1 MTDQTVEKREFK
13 SELQQVL
20 HLITHSL
27 YSHKEIF
34 LRELLSNASDAI
46 DKIRFNSLANADLL
60 QGDRDWKIKLA
71 IDPAAGTLTVSDNG
85 IGMSREAIIENLG
98 TIARSGTRAFLDS
111 LKAAD
116 AAARPDLIGQFGVGF
131 YSAFMVAD
139 QVTVLSREAG
149 ADQGVRWVSD
159 GLGEFTVEAV
169 AKAGRGTD
177 VILHFKEEE
186 KEFLQPWRLR
196 SIVKQF
202 SDFIEH
208 PIVMDGERPAPGAAP
223 DAEPAAE
230 ETLNSRKALW
240 LRSKADVTPEE
251 HNAFYRQIANAFDD
265 PVRVIHYAAEGALE
279 FKALLYIPRTK
290 GMDLQFAEGRV
301 GPKLYINRVQIMDH
315 CEQLLPPYLRF
326 VKGVVDCSDLPLNV
340 SREVI
345 QHSPLLEKIQKSL
358 VKNVL
363 ASLEELKTSDFGTY
377 TSVFAELGG
386 ILKEGLA
393 RDWDHRTQI
402 ADLLLFQSL
411 RTDGKFITL
420 AQYVEAMPADQSDIY
435 YLAGEQRSVLEH
447 SPSLEVFRHRGWD
460 VLLLTEPIDEFVFP
474 SLADYRG
481 KPLKAADRS
490 APELPAED
498 VKKTE
503 EASGVFQPLLQ
514 ALKGTLSEL
523 KDIRLSRRLK
533 ESAACLV
540 ADEGDLGANMERLL
554 AKMGRTDA
562 MGPGGPA
569 QRILELNPDHPA
581 VQALQKL
588 YQADPA
594 DARIGVYAHLLHD
607 EAVLAEGSKLADPRA
622 FAQRINDLIAKDAA
636 SN

>member
-1 MTDQTVEKREFK
+1 MTETTPERREFK
-13 SELQQVL
+13 TELQQML

-46 DKIRFNSLANADLL
+46 DKIRFNSLQNAE
-60 QGDRDWKIKLA
+60 QVEADRDWKIKLTV
-71 IDPAAGTLTVSDNG
+71 DKTAGTLTVSDNG
-85 IGMSREAIIENLG
+85 IGMSREAVIENLG

-116 AAARPDLIGQFGVGF
+116 AATRPDLIGQFGVGF

-139 QVTVLSREAG
+139 QVTVVSRAAG
-149 ADQGVRWVSD
+149 ATEAVRWVSD
-159 GLGEFTVEAV
+159 GLGEFTVEA
-169 AKAGRGTD
+169 ASRAGRGTD
-177 VILHFKEEE
+177 VTVHFKDEE
-186 KEFLQPWRLR
+186 KEFLEPFRLR

-208 PIVMDGERPAPGAAP
+208 PIVMDGEPAETGAAP
-223 DAEPAAE
+223 AE

-240 LRSKADVTPEE
+240 LRSKSDVTAEE
-251 HNAFYRQIANAFDD
+251 HTAFYRQVANAFDE
-265 PVRVIHYAAEGALE
+265 PVKVIHYVAEGALE
-279 FKALLYIPRTK
+279 FRALLYIPRTK
-290 GMDLQFAEGRV
+290 GFDLQFAEAKT

-326 VKGVVDCSDLPLNV
+326 VKGVVDCPDLPLNV

-363 ASLEELKTSDFGTY
+363 SALDDLKTSDLETY
-377 TSVFAELGG
+377 TAVFAELGG

-393 RDWDHRTQI
+393 RDWDHRAQI

-411 RTDGKFITL
+411 KTEAGKVTTL
-420 AQYVEAMPADQSDIY
+420 AQYVEAMPAEQTDIY
-435 YLAGEQRSVLEH
+435 YLAGEQRAVLEH
-447 SPSLEVFRHRGWD
+447 SPALEVFRHRGWD

-474 SLADYRG
+474 SLADYKG

-490 APELPAED
+490 APELPAEAL
-498 VKKTE
+498 KQAE
-503 EASGVFQPLLQ
+503 EATGVFQPLL
-514 ALKGTLSEL
+514 ASLKGQLAEL

-554 AKMGRTDA
+554 QKMGRADA
-562 MGPGGPA
+562 MGMGGPA
-569 QRILELNPDHPA
+569 QRILELNPEHAA
-581 VQALQKL
+581 VQALLHL
-588 YQADPA
+588 YQSDPA
-594 DARIGVYAHLLHD
+594 DARIGTYAQLLHD
-607 EAVLAEGSKLADPRA
+607 QAVLAEGSRLADPSA
-622 FAQRINDLIAKDAA
+622 FAQRINDLIVKTA
-636 SN
+636 N

>member
-1 MTDQTVEKREFK
+1 MTDTAVEKRAFK
-13 SELQQVL
+13 SELQQIL

-46 DKIRFNSLANADLL
+46 DKIRFNSLQNEHLVE
-60 QGDRDWKIKLA
+60 GNRDWRIKLTA
-71 IDPAAGTLTVSDNG
+71 DPAAGTLTVSDNG
-85 IGMSREAIIENLG
+85 IGMTREEIIENLG

-111 LKAAD
+111 LKQAD
-116 AAARPDLIGQFGVGF
+116 ASARPELIGQFGVGF

-139 QVTVLSREAG
+139 RVTVVSRAAG
-149 ADQGVRWVSD
+149 AAQAVRWESD
-159 GLGEFTVEAV
+159 GLGEYTVEPAD
-169 AKAGRGTD
+169 KPERGTD
-177 VILHFKEEE
+177 VILQLKAEE
-186 KEFLQPWRLR
+186 KEFLEPWRLR

-208 PIVMDGERPAPGAAP
+208 PIVMDVEKTEGETKTVG
-223 DAEPAAE
+223 E

-240 LRSKADVTPEE
+240 LRSKADVTAEE

-265 PVRVIHYAAEGALE
+265 PVKVIHYAAEGLLD
-279 FKALLYIPRTK
+279 FKALLYIPKHK
-290 GMDLQFAEGRV
+290 GFDLQFAEAKV
-301 GPKLYINRVQIMDH
+301 GPKLYVNRVQIMDH

-363 ASLEELKTSDFGTY
+363 GALEELKTNEYETY
-377 TSVFAELGG
+377 VAVFADLGG

-402 ADLLLFQSL
+402 ADLLLFQSVK
-411 RTDGKFITL
+411 TAEGKFTTL
-420 AQYVEAMPADQSDIY
+420 AQYVEAMPADQTDIY

-460 VLLLTEPIDEFVFP
+460 VLLLTEPIDEFVLP
-474 SLADYRG
+474 ALTDYKG
-481 KPLKAADRS
+481 KALKAADRS

-498 VKKTE
+498 LKKTE

-514 ALKGTLSEL
+514 ALKTTLSDL

-554 AKMGRTDA
+554 QKMGRADA
-562 MGPGGPA
+562 MGMGGPA
-569 QRILELNPDHPA
+569 QRVLELNPDHPA
-581 VQALQKL
+581 VQAMQKL
-588 YQADPA
+588 YQADPL
-594 DARIGVYAHLLHD
+594 DARVGAYAQLLHD
-607 EAVLAEGSKLADPRA
+607 EAVLAEGSKLADPSA
-622 FAQRINDLIAKDAA
+622 FAKRINELIAKDATRG
-636 SN
+636 

>member
-1 MTDQTVEKREFK
+1 
-13 SELQQVL
+13 
-20 HLITHSL
+20 
-27 YSHKEIF
+27 
-34 LRELLSNASDAI
+34 
-46 DKIRFNSLANADLL
+46 
-60 QGDRDWKIKLA
+60 
-71 IDPAAGTLTVSDNG
+71 
-85 IGMSREAIIENLG
+85 
-98 TIARSGTRAFLDS
+98 
-111 LKAAD
+111 
-116 AAARPDLIGQFGVGF
+116 
-131 YSAFMVAD
+131 
-139 QVTVLSREAG
+139 
-149 ADQGVRWVSD
+149 
-159 GLGEFTVEAV
+159 
-169 AKAGRGTD
+169 
-177 VILHFKEEE
+177 
-186 KEFLQPWRLR
+186 
-196 SIVKQF
+196 
-202 SDFIEH
+202 
-208 PIVMDGERPAPGAAP
+208 MDGERPAPGAAP

-363 ASLEELKTSDFGTY
+363 ASMEELKTSDFGTY